1 MSGLPLNGELLRL
14 GARFLG
20 PARTAPRYRLYCLDA
35 FAPPRPGL
43 LRQEP
48 GRAIEVEV
56 WELPIAAFGTLVAGI
71 PAPLAIGGIEL
82 EGGEPIAG
90 FLSRPTPPRV
100 PAISRPMAA
109 GAAIWPPEA
118 GREIASSVPID
129 AMIGIR
135 LTYR

>member
-20 PARTAPRYRLYCLDA
+20 PTRTAPRYRLYCLDS

-71 PAPLAIGGIEL
+71 PAPLAIGRVEL
-82 EGGEPIAG
+82 EGGEEVAG
-90 FLSRPTPPRV
+90 FLSEAHATEGARDITSYGGWRGYL
-100 PAISRPMAA
+100 AA
-109 GAAIWPPEA
+109 GGGP
-118 GREIASSVPID
+118 
-129 AMIGIR
+129 
-135 LTYR
+135 

>member
-48 GRAIEVEV
+48 GGAIEVEV

-71 PAPLAIGGIEL
+71 PAPLAIGRVEI
-82 EGGEPIAG
+82 EGGEAIAG
-90 FLSRPTPPRV
+90 FLSEAHATEGARDITSYGGWRGYL
-100 PAISRPMAA
+100 AA
-109 GAAIWPPEA
+109 GGGP
-118 GREIASSVPID
+118 
-129 AMIGIR
+129 
-135 LTYR
+135 